1 MTAISDWLQSALGLS
16 PGALDRITDTLLAI
30 LILWAIRRIVMWV
43 VWRRVEDVR
52 ARYRWQKVSS
62 YIVVPVGILVVGRI
76 WIEGFSSVATFLGLV
91 SAGIAIALKD
101 LLGNLAGWVFI
112 LWRRPFET
120 GDRIQIGDQAGD
132 VIDIRIFQ
140 FTVLEIG
147 NWVDADQSTGRVIHI
162 PNGKVLTEVLAN
174 YSKGFQY
181 IWNELPVLITF
192 ESNWQKAKDILEE
205 IAQQHAAHLTRDAA
219 ERIKEVSRRFNGP
232 LPVRAAPPPEY
243 DPGRL
248 GRRACRLRQVR
259 RHRFRLPD
267 TPLLRQPARG
277 EVRRPG
283 AGGARH
289 GLGVSPTALAGA
301 RHPDTHSRIRRR
313 KPGPGANRTRCM
325 RGVGR
330 SPTSFP
336 GGHAGMQ
343 RFGRRPYLT
352 TGSPYEDV
360 RLTQETPP
368 CFSSGERL
376 RRWPSRSGG
385 AWQRHRC

>member
-30 LILWAIRRIVMWV
+30 LILWAIRRIVLWV

-219 ERIKEVSRRFNGP
+219 ERIKEVSRRFMIFYSTLTPTVYTSVADCGV
-232 LPVRAAPPPEY
+232 LLTVRYLCEPRRRRSTTQDVWEDVLAAFGKCDDIDFAYPTHRYY
-243 DPGRL
+243 DNRL
-248 GRRACRLRQVR
+248 EGKS
-259 RHRFRLPD
+259 
-267 TPLLRQPARG
+267 
-277 EVRRPG
+277 
-283 AGGARH
+283 GARA
-289 GLGVSPTALAGA
+289 PAE
-301 RHPDTHSRIRRR
+301 
-313 KPGPGANRTRCM
+313 PG
-325 RGVGR
+325 
-330 SPTSFP
+330 
-336 GGHAGMQ
+336 
-343 RFGRRPYLT
+343 
-352 TGSPYEDV
+352 TG
-360 RLTQETPP
+360 
-368 CFSSGERL
+368 
-376 RRWPSRSGG
+376 
-385 AWQRHRC
+385 